1 MVRRVVAGVVV
12 VATTL
17 AGAATALGQDRG
29 ARFTVGGG
37 AGVTTPFHGD
47 FDFQAIGWE
56 VAGRGRAATHLTIE
70 AFAST
75 WRHSTETRRMD
86 LPLEGPG
93 GPIGTVGQ
101 LTLRSTDQNSA
112 FGASLLPT
120 FAAGRATFVVG
131 GGANVIFFQ
140 HRFEQQLENCQG
152 VSAETC
158 GTFSTS
164 RNGSDLGTHAVAGID
179 VGIASRLI
187 AFGQYRIV
195 VPVSDPGSGHAAA
208 LAGLRLALR

>member
-1 MVRRVVAGVVV
+1 MGRGVIAGVAVVAV
-12 VATTL
+12 TL
-17 AGAATALGQDRG
+17 AGARNALGQDS

-47 FDFQAIGWE
+47 FDFSAAGWE

-70 AFAST
+70 AFASA
-75 WRHSTETRRMD
+75 WRHSSETRRMG
-86 LPLEGPG
+86 LPLTGPG

-101 LTLRSTDQNSA
+101 LTQRSTYQTYA

-120 FAAGRATFVVG
+120 FSAGRATFVIG
-131 GGANVIFFQ
+131 GGANVMFFQ
-140 HRFEQQLENCQG
+140 HRYEQQLENCQG

-158 GTFSTS
+158 GAFSNAHNS
-164 RNGSDLGTHAVAGID
+164 SDLGTHAVAGID
-179 VGIASRLI
+179 IRIAPRLI

-195 VPVSDPGSGHAAA
+195 APISDPGSGHAAL